1 VNDLRNVVDMEVTRA
16 AGVELGV
23 DTLGG
28 AAQRIVDNALF

>member
-1 VNDLRNVVDMEVTRA
+1 MNGLPNVVDMEVTRA

-23 DTLGG
+23 DPLGG